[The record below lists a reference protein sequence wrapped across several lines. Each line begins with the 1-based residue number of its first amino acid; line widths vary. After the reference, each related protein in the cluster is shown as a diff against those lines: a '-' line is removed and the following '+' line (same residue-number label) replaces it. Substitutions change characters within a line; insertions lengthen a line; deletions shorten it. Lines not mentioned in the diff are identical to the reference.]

1 MSFILKNETAVCFVV
16 VVDDVVV
23 FVAEKCFKNLLHA
36 ILLQT

>member
-16 VVDDVVV
+16 VDDVVV
-23 FVAEKCFKNLLHA
+23 FVAEKCFKTLLHA

>member
-1 MSFILKNETAVCFVV
+1 MSFILKNETAVCF